1 MAAFSIEV
9 ANPTG
14 TKSLLCGCQ
23 TKMLHCDGNI
33 NIAVRLAV
41 CPYPFLFMQQR
52 SQDINWC
59 FVEPRAV
66 VARLKLCPTLLAAY
80 DTELPRLPING
91 RRSKAHTFLD
101 VRNFL
106 FFYRFVE
113 ITAATIAVLNE
124 IK

>member
-1 MAAFSIEV
+1 MATFGVEI

-14 TKSLLCGCQ
+14 AKSLLCGCQ
-23 TKMLHCDGNI
+23 AKMLHCDGDI

-41 CPYPFLFMQQR
+41 CPDPFRFMRQS

-59 FVEPRAV
+59 LVEPRAV

-106 FFYRFVE
+106 FFYSFVE
-113 ITAATIAVLNE
+113 IIAAIIAVLNE